1 MPTDANPAS
10 VEKRLF
16 SDQLMLEMG
25 HALVDREIITRAQL
39 DELMSRKALTGE
51 SLDKMLVKEKIAG
64 ERQVLEVLSELT
76 NMPFRHIADLSV
88 SHDAVTLLQPR
99 AALRF
104 EVLPVM
110 AENGVITLATR
121 NIPDQT
127 TADSLRMLLNQA
139 VEWILCMESDI
150 AKSIKH
156 FYGLGAET
164 IDDLVQTGDAIP
176 VEIDTSDV
184 TLDEADEGIIKFVNQ
199 IIGEAIAM
207 KATDIHMEPFRE
219 NLILRF
225 RVDGILQ
232 NVPVPK
238 GVEQFR
244 RALASCVKI
253 MADLNIAEKR
263 KPHDGRIK
271 VRRGTEEFDLRVS
284 ILPTPHGETV
294 NMRILNAQQMFIDLS
309 HLGLAERQMIPI
321 RALAELPHGVILVT
335 GPTGSGK
342 TTTLYALLSHLTNND
357 VKIIT
362 VEEPIEYQI
371 NGISQIQVHQEIGL
385 TFASILRSILRHDPD
400 IVLIGEIRDSETADI
415 AVRASLTGHLVFS
428 TLHTNDAP
436 SAVTR
441 LIDMGIEPFLVSS
454 CLEGAIAQRLV
465 RRLCSACRVET
476 TVEEPIM
483 DEIRSLYPDRVDG
496 ATLYAA
502 QGCPDCSFTGYSGR
516 IGLFEIMV
524 INDALRST
532 IVQARPSNE
541 IQALARENGMVTL
554 REDGW
559 SRVLDGMTSVE
570 EVFRVARKADS

>member
-1 MPTDANPAS
+1 MQTDPNPAE

-25 HALVDREIITRAQL
+25 HALVDRASITRAQF

-51 SLDKMLVKEKIAG
+51 NLDQLLVKEGLVK
-64 ERQVLEVLSELT
+64 ETEVLETLAELT
-76 NMPFRHIADLSV
+76 NIPFRHIADLEV
-88 SHDAVTLLQPR
+88 SPDAVTQLQPR

-104 EVLPVM
+104 EVLPVNIG
-110 AENGVITLATR
+110 NGVITLATR

-127 TADSLRMLLNQA
+127 TADSLRLLLNQA
-139 VEWILCMESDI
+139 VDWILCMESDI

-164 IDDLVQTGDAIP
+164 IDDLVQLGDALP

-184 TLDEADEGIIKFVNQ
+184 SLDESEEGIIKFVNQ

-294 NMRILNAQQMFIDLS
+294 NMRILNATEMFIDLG
-309 HLGLAERQMIPI
+309 HLGLAERQMKPI
-321 RALAELPHGVILVT
+321 RELAELPHGVILIT

-342 TTTLYALLSHLTNND
+342 TTTLYALLSHLKNDD

-371 NGISQIQVHQEIGL
+371 SGISQIQVHQEIGL
-385 TFASILRSILRHDPD
+385 TFANILRSILRHDPD
-400 IVLIGEIRDSETADI
+400 IVLIGEIRDSETAEI

-454 CLEGAIAQRLV
+454 CLEGAVAQRLV
-465 RRLCSACRVET
+465 RRLCPSCRVEA
-476 TVEEPIM
+476 TVEEPVM
-483 DEIRSLYPDRVDG
+483 EEIRSLYPDRVEG
-496 ATLYAA
+496 ATLYEG
-502 QGCPDCSFTGYSGR
+502 QGCPDCSFTGYRGR

-524 INDALRST
+524 INDALRSL
-532 IVQARPSNE
+532 IVQARPSSE
-541 IQALARENGMVTL
+541 IKKLALENGMVTL
-554 REDGW
+554 RQDGW

-570 EVFRVARKADS
+570 EIFRVSRKAD